1 MFPGGVYRFEI
12 HAHFFVSGRQVRHD
26 AKRSDT
32 KIIGAQSRLIL
43 RMEEADGETVVFGE
57 RAVKF

>member
-1 MFPGGVYRFEI
+1 M
-12 HAHFFVSGRQVRHD
+12 RHD